1 MHGDNTSVSLL
12 HYADGKFAVEYYN
25 DNSHLGQLSTF
36 ARQQWWRDT
45 KKDDPTSLRFA
56 PLNPRDKAGAA
67 FYIQCYRDSWVVAH
81 GSDAGFMSSVYLS
94 SARSHAARDPESL
107 LQVLSGDEPVG
118 VLELDPKRGK
128 EDNCGWISLC
138 YLRPEYRGNNLGVQ
152 LIGMASAYF
161 FRKKRSAIRLHV
173 AVTNEH
179 AIGFYHHYGFR
190 DIRIDPGVASDQILM
205 EREL

>member
-1 MHGDNTSVSLL
+1 
-12 HYADGKFAVEYYN
+12 
-25 DNSHLGQLSTF
+25 
-36 ARQQWWRDT
+36 
-45 KKDDPTSLRFA
+45 
-56 PLNPRDKAGAA
+56 
-67 FYIQCYRDSWVVAH
+67 
-81 GSDAGFMSSVYLS
+81 MSSVYLS

-138 YLRPEYRGNNLGVQ
+138 YLRPEYRGHNLGVQ